1 VRLEVLWIKQK
12 TILNSSGNPTEKK
25 QESPTNPKL
34 PKVIPP
40 RTQAEKDRGCSGQG
54 PKPRRGIH
62 CLGLTLKTHQ
72 AIKQDQGDAWQ
83 STAAESVTR
92 QQLESFR
99 QPAIVK
105 IL

>member
-1 VRLEVLWIKQK
+1 MVKEKTKYSTVVEVPQRRTGITNKPKAVQ
-12 TILNSSGNPTEKK
+12 GNPTE
-25 QESPTNPKL
+25 NPSGKN
-34 PKVIPP
+34 
-40 RTQAEKDRGCSGQG
+40 RGCSGQG

-83 STAAESVTR
+83 NTAAESVTR